1 MRKMEAGSKGY
12 NDNYIFFS
20 YSHMNADEAKT
31 VIDSLREAGHSVWY
45 DDGVDPGVSWD
56 DYIAERI
63 EYCRCFTAYVT
74 EAYTSS
80 VNCIDEISYAR
91 DKGKEIVLIHA
102 EDAEFPRGL
111 QMRLSGAEHFRMHDY
126 NNNSLFYKALFD
138 TEGVRACRTGNT
150 SPEVPPRPE
159 KKRRRSS
166 AKRSER
172 RKIPVLPIVLI
183 LGLILFSIISYHEI
197 NEDILASQG
206 TQCTICEMNFTL
218 PDDSYVQETD
228 SNKVFSNYEELIIPA
243 RTRGEG
249 VLEPEDFIELQWYN
263 GQGNK
268 YLLAAA
274 LAASFSNDEFEEAA
288 DMITLDKTG
297 MFHEFQI
304 GSVSGRYGTVKISG
318 FTNTEIQCLNNGI
331 FYNIEFLNTELEDD
345 EINAFIESI
354 DFNAVLED
362 QTVYCGDIS
371 LTVPGNYY
379 EAAHEWDD
387 GRQDPHLYMCN
398 AGSLREVIA
407 YYYDGESGRSAPDL
421 AGAYA
426 DYYNTV
432 VTERDESFGKSY
444 FLELVY
450 EENGA
455 EYSEVMALF
464 EISGKTYVVE
474 LISDQPDITIDSM
487 EDIVSTIE
495 VSE

>member
-74 EAYTSS
+74 AEYACSA
-80 VNCIDEISYAR
+80 NCIDEISYAR
-91 DKGKEIVLIHA
+91 DNGKKIVLIYA

-111 QMRLSGAEHFRMHDY
+111 QMRLSAAERLRTSDY
-126 NNNSLFYKALFD
+126 NSSSSFYKVLFD
-138 TEGVRACRTGNT
+138 IEGVSACRTGNT
-150 SPEVPPRPE
+150 VPDVPPRPK
-159 KKRRRSS
+159 KKRRASS
-166 AKRSER
+166 KRSVG

-183 LGLILFSIISYHEI
+183 LLLIAFIIVAI
-197 NEDILASQG
+197 NKVNGDSTSSQG
-206 TQCTICEMNFTL
+206 VRCTICEMNFTL
-218 PDDSYVQETD
+218 PDDSYIQETD
-228 SNKVFSNYEELIIPA
+228 RKTAFSNYEKLHIPA
-243 RTRGEG
+243 RERGEG
-249 VLEPEDFIELQWYN
+249 VLKPEDFIELQWYN

-274 LAASFSNDEFEEAA
+274 QAASFSNDEFEEAA
-288 DMITLDKTG
+288 DMITLDKIG
-297 MFHEFQI
+297 IFHEFQI
-304 GSVSGRYGTVKISG
+304 GSVSGRYGIVKISG
-318 FTNTEIQCLNNGI
+318 FTNTDIQCLNNGV

-354 DFNAVLED
+354 DFNAVLDD

-398 AGSLREVIA
+398 VGSLREVIA
-407 YYYDGESGRSAPDL
+407 YYYDSESGRSAPDL

-426 DYYNTV
+426 DYYKTDI
-432 VTERDESFGKSY
+432 TERDKGFGKSY